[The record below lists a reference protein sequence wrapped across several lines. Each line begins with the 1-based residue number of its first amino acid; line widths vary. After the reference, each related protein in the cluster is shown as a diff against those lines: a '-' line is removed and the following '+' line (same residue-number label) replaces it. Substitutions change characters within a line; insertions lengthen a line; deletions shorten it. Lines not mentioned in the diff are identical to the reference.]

1 MKASSK
7 INSEHKLMMYFQVHQ
22 PQRLASFNFFAIGSD
37 QKYFND
43 SFNEDIIK
51 RVAQNSYLPTNK
63 LLLNLLNKFPG
74 IRIAFSI
81 PGTTLDLLNKVAPE
95 ALESFR
101 QLAAT
106 GSVEFLAETNYH
118 SLASVI
124 GGTEFEEQILE
135 HSEKILH
142 YLGVRP
148 TVFRNTELIYNDEIG
163 RRVADMGFQG
173 IISDGV
179 EKALEGRSPHRI
191 YTHPEHTD
199 LKILLR
205 NYRLSDD
212 VAFRF
217 VQQNAVLDVDQ
228 YITWLEAIPKDEPL
242 INLAMD
248 YETFGEHQNSA
259 TGIFNFLEN
268 FLTKIVKH
276 KKIKMVTPTE
286 AIQSIPAFGSLPVPH
301 FISWADQERD
311 LSAWLGND
319 MQRDA
324 FDNITKLEA
333 DIKKIGDNELLE
345 TWRHLLTSDHFY
357 YMSTKKSNDGTVHSY
372 FSHYASPYEAFIN
385 YMNIISDFSLRV
397 KSACKKYSG
406 GIKKGAEYEYERQHL
421 AVPEWAHKIE
431 NSEHHL
437 VH

>member
-1 MKASSK
+1 MKALPK
-7 INSEHKLMMYFQVHQ
+7 TNPEHSLMMYFQVHQ
-22 PQRLASFNFFAIGSD
+22 PQRLSSFNFFSIGSD
-37 QKYFND
+37 QEYFND
-43 SFNEDIIK
+43 SFNADIIK
-51 RVAQNSYLPTNK
+51 RVAEHCYIPTNT
-63 LLLNLLNKFPG
+63 LLLKLINKYPS
-74 IRIAFSI
+74 IRVAFSI
-81 PGTTLDLLNKVAPE
+81 PGTTLDLLSDVAPE
-95 ALESFR
+95 ALETFR

-118 SLASVI
+118 SLASVM
-124 GGTEFEEQILE
+124 GGTEFEEQVLE
-135 HSEKILH
+135 HSEKLLY

-148 TVFRNTELIYNDEIG
+148 TFFRNTELIYNDEVGNRI
-163 RRVADMGFQG
+163 ANMGFMG

-179 EKALEGRSPHRI
+179 EKALEGKSPHRI
-191 YTHPEHTD
+191 YRHPDHSD
-199 LKILLR
+199 VKILLR

-212 VAFRF
+212 IAFRF
-217 VQQNAVLDVDQ
+217 THDGGTLSVDRYLSWLDG
-228 YITWLEAIPKDEPL
+228 IPQDEPL

-248 YETFGEHQNSA
+248 YETFGEHQKKD
-259 TGIFNFLEN
+259 TGIFNFLES
-268 FLTKIVKH
+268 FLKQLAKH

-286 AIQSIPAFGSLPVPH
+286 AVKSISSTEVLSVPQ

-324 FDNITKLEA
+324 FDNITKLES
-333 DIKKIGDNELLE
+333 DIKKLGDKDLLE

-357 YMSTKKSNDGTVHSY
+357 YMSTKRAGDGTVHSY
-372 FSHYASPYEAFIN
+372 FSHYPSPYEAFIN
-385 YMNIISDFSLRV
+385 YMNIVSDFSMRV
-397 KSACKKYSG
+397 KAACKKHQG
-406 GIKKGAEYEYERQHL
+406 GIKRGAEYEYERQHL

>member
-1 MKASSK
+1 MKALPK
-7 INSEHKLMMYFQVHQ
+7 TNPEHSLMMYFQVHQ
-22 PQRLASFNFFAIGSD
+22 PQRLSSFNFFAIGSD
-37 QKYFND
+37 QEYFND

-51 RVAQNSYLPTNK
+51 RVAKHCYLPTNT
-63 LLLNLLNKFPG
+63 LLLKLISKFPG
-74 IRIAFSI
+74 IRVAFSI
-81 PGTTLDLLNKVAPE
+81 PGTTLDLLDAVAPE

-101 QLAAT
+101 ALAAT
-106 GSVEFLAETNYH
+106 GSVEFLGETNYH
-118 SLASVI
+118 SLASAM

-135 HSEKILH
+135 HSEKLLH

-163 RRVADMGFQG
+163 GRISDMGFLG

-179 EKALEGRSPHRI
+179 EKALEGKSPHNI
-191 YTHPEHTD
+191 YNHPDHSD
-199 LKILLR
+199 FKLLLR

-212 VAFRF
+212 IAFRF
-217 VQQNAVLDVDQ
+217 IQDGKPLEVDR
-228 YITWLEAIPKDEPL
+228 YMSWLEAIPKDQPL
-242 INLAMD
+242 VNLAMD
-248 YETFGEHQNSA
+248 YETFGEHQKKE

-268 FLTKIVKH
+268 FLTRLAKQ

-286 AIQSIPAFGSLPVPH
+286 AIQTIPSIQSLSVPQ

-324 FDNITKLEA
+324 FDNITKLESE
-333 DIKKIGDNELLE
+333 IKKLDNKELLE

-357 YMSTKKSNDGTVHSY
+357 YMSTKKADDGTVHSY
-372 FSHYASPYEAFIN
+372 FSHYPSPYEAFIN
-385 YMNIISDFSLRV
+385 YMNIVSDFSLRV
-397 KSACKKYSG
+397 KAASKNLQSG
-406 GIKKGAEYEYERQHL
+406 VKKGAEYEYERQHL